1 VLVPLAEKATAEGYT
16 YYVDGLD
23 VISWLNGSKPRPS
36 VDYLASIP
44 VSLPVIGITQLIQYV
59 VSARIADVTPGDLRE
74 IIKGATGHSQGIISA
89 VAVAASTSWESLEE
103 NIAKAVKFLFYI
115 GLRGQEFFPLL
126 SLDPEIVADAN
137 ENNEGTPTPML
148 AVNGLSRK
156 ALEGH
161 IEKVNK
167 FLPENSKVGI
177 SLFNAATMFIVT
189 GPAKSLYGLATALR
203 KVQAPAGLDQG
214 RVPFS
219 QRKSVFTI
227 RFLPI
232 NVPYHSDYLIGATDK
247 LLAEDLKDTTMFK
260 ASDLGMPI
268 FNTEDGKLGFGK
280 FADRGTLSAFET
292 RANLI

>member
-1 VLVPLAEKATAEGYT
+1 MALFNTYRPFVEDLLTKLSQEVLTPLADKATADGFT
-16 YYVDGLD
+16 YYTEGLD
-23 VISWLNGSKPRPS
+23 VISWLNGSRPRPS
-36 VDYLASIP
+36 TEYLASIP
-44 VSLPVIGITQLIQYV
+44 ISLPVIGITQLAQYV
-59 VSARIADVTPGDLRE
+59 VSARITDVSPGELRD

-89 VAVAASTSWESLEE
+89 VAIAASTSWESLET
-103 NIAKAVKFLFYI
+103 NIAKAVKLLFYV
-115 GLRGQEFFPLL
+115 GLRGQEFFPVL
-126 SLDPEIVADAN
+126 SLDPEIIADAI

-167 FLPENSKVGI
+167 FLADNSKVGI

-219 QRKSVFTI
+219 QRKAVFTI

-247 LLAEDLKDTTMFK
+247 LLSEDLKGTEMFK

-268 FNTEDGKLGFGK
+268 FNTEDG
-280 FADRGTLSAFET
+280 E
-292 RANLI
+292 

>member
-1 VLVPLAEKATAEGYT
+1 M
-16 YYVDGLD
+16 
-23 VISWLNGSKPRPS
+23 
-36 VDYLASIP
+36 
-44 VSLPVIGITQLIQYV
+44 IGITQLAQYI
-59 VSARIADVTPGDLRE
+59 VSARITDLSPGELRE
-74 IIKGATGHSQGIISA
+74 IIKGATGHSQGIVSA
-89 VAVAASTSWESLEE
+89 VAIASSNSWESLEQ
-103 NIAKAVKFLFYI
+103 NIAKAVKLLFYI
-115 GLRGQEFFPLL
+115 GLRGQEFFPVL
-126 SLDPEIVADAN
+126 SLEPEIVADAI

-148 AVNGLSRK
+148 AVNGLSRT

-219 QRKSVFTI
+219 KRKAVFTI

-232 NVPYHSDYLIGATDK
+232 NVPYHSEYLEGATEK
-247 LLAEDLKDTTMFK
+247 LLAEDLKDTELFSTG
-260 ASDLGMPI
+260 DLGMPI
-268 FNTEDGKLGFGK
+268 YNTEDGE
-280 FADRGTLSAFET
+280 FEIC
-292 RANLI
+292 R